1 MVRCLISLRSCF
13 GITVIMVWF
22 KEGGSFPWKN
32 KLLIAKDKSL
42 PTMCQQVWKKFA
54 PKPTGPRALWGF
66 VEKKASLISSLVN
79 SSRREKES
87 SLIIT
92 GVMKLRSIDIGVL
105 IVVVNRSLNKWTMV
119 DEISSGVVIQTSP
132 EILSCKCERW
142 SAFFHFIVKE
152 SIVPIALG

>member
-1 MVRCLISLRSCF
+1 
-13 GITVIMVWF
+13 
-22 KEGGSFPWKN
+22 
-32 KLLIAKDKSL
+32 
-42 PTMCQQVWKKFA
+42 
-54 PKPTGPRALWGF
+54 
-66 VEKKASLISSLVN
+66 
-79 SSRREKES
+79 
-87 SLIIT
+87 
-92 GVMKLRSIDIGVL
+92 MKLRSIDIGVL